1 MFLTKEEEKMLNG
14 EMGEAKRKAMEIIVK
29 LGDFFGAENTIDV
42 ENVHISGISYKNL
55 GDPGLDFLK
64 KFKNEK
70 VKVKTTLNPIGFDLD
85 FPDFFTNDSNFIKKQ
100 IEIIN
105 IFHSMGANNTLT
117 CTPYYIENIWEKEH
131 LAWAESSAIVYANS
145 IIGARTNRESGISA
159 LASS

>member
-85 FPDFFTNDSNFIKKQ
+85 FPDFFTN
-100 IEIIN
+100 
-105 IFHSMGANNTLT
+105 
-117 CTPYYIENIWEKEH
+117 
-131 LAWAESSAIVYANS
+131 
-145 IIGARTNRESGISA
+145 
-159 LASS
+159 